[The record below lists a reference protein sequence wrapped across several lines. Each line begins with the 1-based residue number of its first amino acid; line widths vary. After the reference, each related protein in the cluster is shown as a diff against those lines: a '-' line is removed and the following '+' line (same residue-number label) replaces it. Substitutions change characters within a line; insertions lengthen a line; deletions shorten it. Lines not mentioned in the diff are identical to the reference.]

1 MTTVFP
7 YGEGDLNKRPI
18 TTSVKRVS
26 SDIDL
31 SFTATPRGGLY
42 KKTSAAAVKQSI
54 RKLLLTNRGD
64 VPFQPLLGANLNNIL
79 FELSTMI
86 SEDDIRSL
94 VTETIRRYEPRV
106 GDIKVFA
113 DLQEDANTVTIY
125 IVFQIIE
132 NLQVEEMQVTI
143 SRVR

>member
-1 MTTVFP
+1 M
-7 YGEGDLNKRPI
+7 
-18 TTSVKRVS
+18 
-26 SDIDL
+26 
-31 SFTATPRGGLY
+31 
-42 KKTSAAAVKQSI
+42 KQSI

-64 VPFQPLLGANLNNIL
+64 VPFQPLLGADLNNIL